1 MDFMFLQIKGRQAI
15 SVVCW
20 TRVSLTQKPNNNVS
34 KCDEELY
41 KVQIDCCMSWE
52 NFKCERLWW
61 CYLGLG
67 GWRTREMF
75 DIWELQM
82 KVKVSWCDLC
92 RGGWRTREMFDV
104 WELQMKVKVS
114 NVTLAWKDGLKLNSG
129 PLNRGENIFKIW
141 LAECGLN
148 DEELK
153 GHCLADLE
161 RWFETKPKA
170 SEEEKHLEIGVAECG
185 MTDEEWK
192 KYCLQ
197 SWFGN
202 MVWN

>member
-61 CYLGLG
+61 CYLG
-67 GWRTREMF
+67 
-75 DIWELQM
+75 
-82 KVKVSWCDLC
+82 

-129 PLNRGENIFKIW
+129 PLNKGENIFKIW
-141 LAECGLN
+141 LAECGLT

-153 GHCLADLE
+153 GHCLADLD
-161 RWFETKPKA
+161 RWFETKLKA